1 MRQHWKRHQL
11 PLLYTPI
18 NSKEVLE
25 QKRLLIL
32 VHLAQGGGG
41 LEQWG
46 YCIVHFD
53 RLEET
58 GSRLVKC
65 CSGKVIS
72 ANGYEGTFECVLE
85 YKIVGFE

>member
-1 MRQHWKRHQL
+1 M
-11 PLLYTPI
+11 
-18 NSKEVLE
+18 
-25 QKRLLIL
+25 
-32 VHLAQGGGG
+32 HLAQGGGG

-65 CSGKVIS
+65 CNGKVIS

-85 YKIVGFE
+85 YKIVGLE